1 MSIDWEF
8 DLHLGDINDAVKAVL
23 PAAALKAMEV
33 VRVKVAEQ
41 TPVETGQLVGSETVR
56 PTGDGAEIFIPGP
69 YARNQHY
76 NLTFHHNHG
85 NAYYLAR
92 PMVSEAE
99 NALEVI
105 RDEIG
110 KVL

>member
-1 MSIDWEF
+1 MSIKYEF
-8 DLHLGDINDAVKAVL
+8 NLHLGDIDAAVKAAL
-23 PAAALKAMEV
+23 IPAAMKAMEV

-41 TPVETGQLVGSETVR
+41 TPIDTGNLVGSEEVR
-56 PTGDGAEIFIPGP
+56 PSLNGAEIFIPGP

-76 NLTFHHNHG
+76 NLTFHHDHG
-85 NAYYLAR
+85 NAYYLTR

-99 NALEVI
+99 NALQVI
-105 RDEIG
+105 RDEVR

>member
-1 MSIDWEF
+1 MSIEWDF
-8 DLHLGDINDAVKAVL
+8 DLHLGDVNDLVKAVL
-23 PAAALKAMEV
+23 PVAALKAMEV

-56 PTGDGAEIFIPGP
+56 PAADGAEIFIPGP

-76 NLTFHHNHG
+76 NLTFHHDHG

-99 NALEVI
+99 NAIQVISDEV
-105 RDEIG
+105 G

>member
-1 MSIDWEF
+1 MSIEWKF
-8 DLHLGDINDAVKAVL
+8 DLHLGDVNALVKSVL
-23 PAAALKAMEV
+23 PVAALKAMEV

-41 TPVETGQLVGSETVR
+41 TPVDTGQLVGSETVR
-56 PTGDGAEIFIPGP
+56 PTADGAEIFIPGP

-76 NLTFHHNHG
+76 NLTFHHDHG

-99 NALEVI
+99 NALQVV
-105 RDEIG
+105 RDEVE